1 MKRKNDDKDFRY
13 YWEEQEEPE
22 NVFDAEGLE
31 INEVR
36 NGVTIE
42 VMLPGFRKK
51 DIDVRVSGGNIISI
65 DASRKDGTYSFS
77 QSFGVPFD
85 IDNSSITA
93 SYSSGILSIKISRK
107 NRGRKIKVN

>member
-1 MKRKNDDKDFRY
+1 MKRKKDEKDFRY
-13 YWEEQEEPE
+13 YWEEQEESE
-22 NVFDAEGLE
+22 DVFDAEGLE

-51 DIDVRVSGGNIISI
+51 DIDVRVSGGNSIDI

-77 QSFGVPFD
+77 QSFSVPLD
-85 IDNSSITA
+85 LDNAAVKA
-93 SYSSGILSIKISRK
+93 SYSSGVLSIKISRK
-107 NRGRKIKVN
+107 KRGRKIKVN